1 MTPSAK
7 VTAILHIYNEEY
19 KIITLFLK
27 RCIIISI
34 IQACWSAVVLLQ
46 WLAALQLLQMWSTA
60 AGQRSASSPRS
71 QLRSQLRSHLR
82 SQLRSPRSSDPESE
96 SDPAAE
102 AAAAILGETGFNI
115 HPGTRGLAAF
125 QQQRGGGTV
134 LSILF
139 IFK

>member
-1 MTPSAK
+1 M
-7 VTAILHIYNEEY
+7 
-19 KIITLFLK
+19 
-27 RCIIISI
+27 
-34 IQACWSAVVLLQ
+34 VVLQ

-60 AGQRSASSPRS
+60 AGQRSGSSP
-71 QLRSQLRSHLR
+71 R

>member
-1 MTPSAK
+1 M
-7 VTAILHIYNEEY
+7 
-19 KIITLFLK
+19 
-27 RCIIISI
+27 
-34 IQACWSAVVLLQ
+34 VVLQ

-60 AGQRSASSPRS
+60 AGQRSGSSPRS
-71 QLRSQLRSHLR
+71 QVR

-134 LSILF
+134 LSVVLCKLLF

>member
-1 MTPSAK
+1 M
-7 VTAILHIYNEEY
+7 
-19 KIITLFLK
+19 
-27 RCIIISI
+27 
-34 IQACWSAVVLLQ
+34 VVLQ

-60 AGQRSASSPRS
+60 AGQRSGSSPRS
-71 QLRSQLRSHLR
+71 QVRSQLR

>member
-1 MTPSAK
+1 M
-7 VTAILHIYNEEY
+7 
-19 KIITLFLK
+19 
-27 RCIIISI
+27 
-34 IQACWSAVVLLQ
+34 VLLQ

-71 QLRSQLRSHLR
+71 QLRSQV
-82 SQLRSPRSSDPESE
+82 RSPRSSDPESE

-102 AAAAILGETGFNI
+102 AAAAAAILGETGFNI

>member
-1 MTPSAK
+1 M
-7 VTAILHIYNEEY
+7 
-19 KIITLFLK
+19 
-27 RCIIISI
+27 
-34 IQACWSAVVLLQ
+34 VVLQ

-60 AGQRSASSPRS
+60 AGQRSGSSPRS
-71 QLRSQLRSHLR
+71 QLR